1 MTHKHVLIVSGGM
14 DSMTMADDLLKNNRE
29 NDCVISSVVSF
40 NYGQNHK
47 KELDFVRKW
56 AEAHNIKHHHIDLWS
71 SGYVDAVSGSSAL
84 LQGAEA
90 VPEGHYAA
98 DNMTATIVPN
108 RNMVMISIAG
118 AIAYAED
125 AAYVNIGVHGGDHF
139 IYPDCRDDFISAVS
153 TALDFATDGKVLL
166 VAPFVECT
174 KEDIARIAIRNQFDL
189 SQTWSCYKGGE
200 VHCGRCGTCVER
212 LEAIRGAILAARH
225 YDGVK
230 YEDKT
235 VYEDNEFWKTV
246 V

>member
-1 MTHKHVLIVSGGM
+1 MIHKHVLIVSGGM
-14 DSMTMADDLLKNNRE
+14 DSMTMADDLLKNGE
-29 NDCVISSVVSF
+29 NECVISSVVSF

-56 AEAHNIKHHHIDLWS
+56 AEDNDIKHHHIDLWS
-71 SGYVDAVSGSSAL
+71 SGYTDAVSGATAL

-139 IYPDCRDDFISAVS
+139 IYPDCRDDFISAAAR
-153 TALDFATDGKVLL
+153 ALESATDGKVSL
-166 VAPFVECT
+166 VAPFVFST
-174 KEDIARIAIRNQFDL
+174 KEQIARVAIRNQFDL

-200 VHCGRCGTCVER
+200 VHCGKCGTCVER
-212 LEAIRGAILAARH
+212 LEAIHGAIIEARN
-225 YDGVK
+225 YDGIE

-235 VYEDNEFWKTV
+235 VYEDNEYWKTV

>member
-1 MTHKHVLIVSGGM
+1 MHKHVLIVSGGM
-14 DSMTMADDLLKNNRE
+14 DSLTMADDLLKNGGPNCR
-29 NDCVISSVVSF
+29 ISSIVSF

-47 KELDFVRKW
+47 KELTFAQLW
-56 AEAHNIKHHHIDLWS
+56 AETHGIKHHHIDLWS

-84 LQGAEA
+84 LQGAGA

-139 IYPDCRDDFISAVS
+139 IYPDCRDDFIYAAN
-153 TALDFATDGKVLL
+153 TALNFATDGKVSLI
-166 VAPFVECT
+166 APFVYST
-174 KEDIARIAIRNQFDL
+174 KEQIARIAIHNQFDL

-200 VHCGRCGTCVER
+200 VHCGKCGTCVER
-212 LEAIRGAILAARH
+212 LEAIHSAIIEARS
-225 YDGVK
+225 YDGIE

-235 VYEDNEFWKTV
+235 VYEDNEYWETV